1 MKVSILFLLVWL
13 AIFIGA
19 AIVNRR
25 DPAIVFLCMLIAC
38 LIGGSIYLEVAEN
51 A

>member
-1 MKVSILFLLVWL
+1 MKVSILFLLVWA
-13 AIFIGA
+13 AIFISI

-25 DPAIVFLCMLIAC
+25 DPVIVFVCMLIAG

>member
-13 AIFIGA
+13 AIFISA

-25 DPAIVFLCMLIAC
+25 DPAIVFVCMLIAG